1 MQSHTSRWSN
11 GPVWNDYFDE
21 SVTEATDSAV
31 EKRVVANYAFGSS
44 RACTAGDS
52 IEGVPAA
59 PKLSAQIQTFLSGQP
74 PLRLNNVP
82 SSGPWE
88 DLGGDGPINFVI
100 AIGSNDFF
108 ARLRALQDPSF
119 DDVVELLTD
128 FEDDVMKC
136 VVSGVEQLLSGLPRG
151 QQSTMMVAGL
161 TKIAKVPVLST
172 SLLKEGLGEIV
183 ENAREDYNR
192 KLPGE
197 LGKVSVG
204 ENTTLVYL
212 DLSSMEDD
220 IKQRARNN
228 EPPVQSI
235 EQLEGR
241 CLETDFPD
249 EETRPQTSIPT
260 TSTPAMIIISTIR
273 HTPQS
278 QCIVSLGSRLRR
290 PWPIPRVTN
299 TLHRLRIVF
308 MTSSHSLLFS

>member
-128 FEDDVMKC
+128 F
-136 VVSGVEQLLSGLPRG
+136 
-151 QQSTMMVAGL
+151 
-161 TKIAKVPVLST
+161 
-172 SLLKEGLGEIV
+172 
-183 ENAREDYNR
+183 NAREDYNR